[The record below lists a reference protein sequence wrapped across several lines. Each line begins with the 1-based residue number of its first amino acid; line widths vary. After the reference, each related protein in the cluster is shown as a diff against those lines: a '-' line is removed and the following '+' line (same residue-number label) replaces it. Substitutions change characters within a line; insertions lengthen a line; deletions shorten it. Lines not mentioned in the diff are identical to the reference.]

1 MRQVRFDYAAR
12 GGAEAVQRTVDPCG
26 LLFGSVYYLV
36 ARRTGAPDPVLWR
49 LDRMAG
55 VEVLETPAQV
65 PEGFDMDAF
74 ARQSFGVFQEPAE
87 DIVLR
92 VRPGSADLAQSF
104 LFHPSQTFEPQPD
117 GGLLLRL
124 RTGGLLELC
133 WHLFTWRGEIEILAP
148 DRLKTLMAEEVSRF
162 RFSEP
167 DATNDQP

>member
-1 MRQVRFDYAAR
+1 
-12 GGAEAVQRTVDPCG
+12 
-26 LLFGSVYYLV
+26 
-36 ARRTGAPDPVLWR
+36 
-49 LDRMAG
+49 MAG

-74 ARQSFGVFQEPAE
+74 AHQSFGVFQEPAE

-133 WHLFTWRGEIEILAP
+133 WHLFTWRGEIEILRP
-148 DRLKTLMAEEVSRF
+148 DRLKTLMAEELARF
-162 RFSEP
+162 LSSGP
-167 DATNDQP
+167 AAPNDQS